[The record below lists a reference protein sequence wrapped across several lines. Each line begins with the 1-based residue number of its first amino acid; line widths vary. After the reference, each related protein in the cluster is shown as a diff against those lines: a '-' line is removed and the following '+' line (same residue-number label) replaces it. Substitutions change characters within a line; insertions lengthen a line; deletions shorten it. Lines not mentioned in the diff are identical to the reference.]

1 MMERANIAKALQM
14 YSITSSMNLVGPLTS
29 RDGYNQLLA
38 SVQSH
43 VHWQENLETFD
54 PTWVGTTTNSVL
66 LW

>member
-43 VHWQENLETFD
+43 VHLQENLETFD
-54 PTWVGTTTNSVL
+54 PT
-66 LW
+66 